1 MALLQYFKPL
11 SKDQLPN
18 PQGPLSAVLP
28 PAAITSANES
38 VQKQS
43 VNAKKRGPYH
53 RFSNEKRDEIG
64 KPPISFC
71 THGSLE
77 HRHPSELSPSIVSA
91 SKSTKVMDPRFR
103 QN

>member
-28 PAAITSANES
+28 PAAITSSNES

-43 VNAKKRGPYH
+43 VDAKKRGPYH
-53 RFSNEKRDEIG
+53 RFSNEKRAEIG
-64 KPPISFC
+64 KYASENGVAAACRLYSKELEKPP
-71 THGSLE
+71 
-77 HRHPSELSPSIVSA
+77 R
-91 SKSTKVMDPRFR
+91 
-103 QN
+103 